1 MEDPPVPLG
10 AIAAISASLASAP
23 HGELVR
29 RQTAVRIDGRRVTQ
43 LFQELSISVPA
54 LEARIG
60 MRVPASAD
68 PYLFRYL
75 SGQLDQGMLEP
86 LARADLSEIA
96 ALNINLPLASASS
109 LGFAALQFA
118 AKRAGMR
125 LGIELAFVEVVADM
139 RRFTAIRD
147 RLQAEGCRVVLDG
160 IDHHTLLHCDPS
172 ALQPDLV
179 KLEWSALMP
188 TQPARDGRRLRA
200 ALERIGV
207 DRIVLCRAETEAAMV
222 WGHGPR
228 HLPLPRP
235 PRGRDARRRAHQ
247 HLPIFE
253 RLFAAAVHR
262 PRGRDR
268 CGRPGWVPRH
278 GAAGRVATSPPPSL
292 ATQRDV
298 TGGGFDRLAALVAN
312 CTAAGVAR
320 QAFVLRI
327 DRLPPALTRP
337 HHLRLAE
344 AALAPLLRLPRAELF
359 HLPGPSLAVTWRGD
373 AEAELLDVIDE
384 LEHLLIDP
392 ALSGPALSELICL
405 YDLPETGDLL
415 LGAFADDLAQ
425 HDEAGNPGAP
435 LDPTFLTLL
444 ETCLAQADV
453 SRFAR
458 RESVWQMDG
467 TRIALAWEDRTL
479 SIAELTEELAPGLRP
494 AGRTLAVSTA
504 HPDAGSQGAGAA
516 GQPGGAIRRRA
527 ILRSA

>member
-1 MEDPPVPLG
+1 MMMGKPRVAGDKILLSGSAALETPAQRALDRVMRSGHPTSVLRLYLSHLQPTGAKPHHRLVARALFDDSVRQSGGQVFTCGNGDLVLIAGPDPVATLGGVLLKLFRPEAPGEQQLLGIWSLPKDALVVRAEFTSLPEEAGPVEDPPVPLG

-160 IDHHTLLHCDPS
+160 IDHHTLLHCDPA

-200 ALERIGV
+200 ALERIGI

-222 WGHGPR
+222 WGMAHGISRFQGR
-228 HLPLPRP
+228 HVDAMLAAERISTCQYSSGCSLRQCI
-235 PRGRDARRRAHQ
+235 GR
-247 HLPIFE
+247 
-253 RLFAAAVHR
+253 AAAT
-262 PRGRDR
+262 D
-268 CGRPGWVPRH
+268 
-278 GAAGRVATSPPPSL
+278 
-292 ATQRDV
+292 
-298 TGGGFDRLAALVAN
+298 
-312 CTAAGVAR
+312 
-320 QAFVLRI
+320 
-327 DRLPPALTRP
+327 
-337 HHLRLAE
+337 
-344 AALAPLLRLPRAELF
+344 
-359 HLPGPSLAVTWRGD
+359 
-373 AEAELLDVIDE
+373 
-384 LEHLLIDP
+384 
-392 ALSGPALSELICL
+392 
-405 YDLPETGDLL
+405 
-415 LGAFADDLAQ
+415 
-425 HDEAGNPGAP
+425 
-435 LDPTFLTLL
+435 
-444 ETCLAQADV
+444 
-453 SRFAR
+453 
-458 RESVWQMDG
+458 
-467 TRIALAWEDRTL
+467 
-479 SIAELTEELAPGLRP
+479 
-494 AGRTLAVSTA
+494 
-504 HPDAGSQGAGAA
+504 AA
-516 GQPGGAIRRRA
+516 GQDGCHDTALLGGLPRHHRHH
-527 ILRSA
+527 SPHSVT